1 MKFEPKTLDFEKSPY
16 TGVTRETW
24 IEAGKYLLENA
35 FRSIKSF
42 DDPVVLPR
50 YEDEV
55 TYPNKNTPG
64 WKVQAEYFEGLTR
77 TLFIA
82 APLIAIEPDI
92 TICGFKLRDYYKA
105 QILRSV
111 TPGDPNY
118 VRTYTDMQAE
128 YGEGDPFATYQQTV
142 ETCALVICLDE
153 CHGQIWDTYTKEE
166 KDLIAEFLTDY
177 AGNPTVPQ
185 NWRLFNMLDY
195 AFLYKYGYEID
206 RDIMR
211 DHAQAILGYYA
222 GNGWYR
228 DGRGFDYY
236 SCWAFNLYT
245 PIWNNWYGYE
255 NEPYL
260 AKRFEENS
268 NELMK
273 SYPDWFDR
281 DGFTNMWGRSGI
293 YRFAATSAIV
303 GNFLFK
309 NSTADPGLARRIA
322 SGSLLQFLTRDDFLY
337 NGVPTLGFYRP
348 FLPLVQGYS
357 CAESP
362 YWMGKAFSCLT
373 LPEDDP
379 FWTAK
384 ENNGTWESL
393 GEKESKVTYLDG
405 PGLCM
410 TNHGANGITELRT
423 GKVTLPKDD
432 VHTMWNYAKLVFN
445 TKFPWESATDP
456 DVESQQYVLIDTPTG
471 ERQRCNTTLWA
482 GEKDGILYRRQFF
495 SYDTDH
501 ETCWLTAMNLADFPV
516 PNGMIRAD
524 KLRTCR
530 GPLELTLGAYGFPD
544 NGTSI
549 EEKTCGNFKAVVLKG
564 HSHTGAPIQLAM
576 TIFDGWD
583 GLSTISNTGTNP
595 DSENSVLVYAR
606 TKRSRIYAYE
616 KYFLIS
622 QVITKNDLTDFTEEE
637 LFPIERIE
645 YTDPQECGGYGPVR
659 LVMRDQSVKTIDFD
673 GIEGKLT
680 L

>member
-1 MKFEPKTLDFEKSPY
+1 MKFEPKTLDFTLSPY
-16 TGVTRETW
+16 TGATRQTW

-35 FRSIKSF
+35 FRSIRHF

-50 YEDEV
+50 YEDEI
-55 TYPNKNTPG
+55 TYPNKNTPA

-82 APLIAIEPDI
+82 GPLMAIEPDL
-92 TICGFKLRDYYKA
+92 TICGYLLRDYYKA
-105 QILRSV
+105 QILRAV

-118 VRTYTDMQAE
+118 VRTYTEMQAQF
-128 YGEGDPFATYQQTV
+128 GAGDPFATYQQTV
-142 ETCALVICLDE
+142 ETCALVICLE
-153 CHGQIWDTYTKEE
+153 MCHEQIWDTYTKEE
-166 KDLIAEFLTDY
+166 KDRIAAFLSDY

-195 AFLYKYGYEID
+195 AFLWKNGYEID

-211 DHAQAILGYYA
+211 DHAQAILGYYS
-222 GNGWYR
+222 GDGWYR

-260 AKRFEENS
+260 AQRFEENS

-273 SYPDWFDR
+273 TYTKWFDR

-293 YRFAATSAIV
+293 YRFAATSPIA
-303 GNFLFK
+303 GNFMLK
-309 NSTADPGLARRIA
+309 NPTADPGLARRIA

-337 NGVPTLGFYRP
+337 EGVPTLGFYRP

-373 LPEDDP
+373 LPENHP

-384 ENNGTWESL
+384 EQNGIWEEI
-393 GEKESKVTYLDG
+393 GEKESVITTLDG

-423 GKVTLPKDD
+423 GKVLAPKNDR
-432 VHTMWNYAKLVFN
+432 HTMWNYSKLAFN
-445 TKFPWESATDP
+445 TKFPWESASSEE
-456 DVESQQYVLIDTPTG
+456 VESQQYVMIDTPTG
-471 ERQRCNTTLWA
+471 TTHRCNATFWS
-482 GEKDGILYRRQFF
+482 GMRDEVVYRRQFF
-495 SYDTDH
+495 SYDA
-501 ETCWLTAMNLADFPV
+501 ETEACWLTAMNLADIAV
-516 PNGMIRAD
+516 PYGLIRAD

-530 GPLELTLGAYGFPD
+530 GPLRLTLGAYGFPD
-544 NGTSI
+544 NGTEM
-549 EEKTCGNFKAVVLKG
+549 EEKQCGDFRAVILKG
-564 HSHTGAPIQLAM
+564 SDHTGRPIQLAM
-576 TIFDGWD
+576 TIFDGWNELKILHQKD
-583 GLSTISNTGTNP
+583 VNP
-595 DSENSVLVYAR
+595 DSENSILVYAE
-606 TKRSRIYAYE
+606 TSRSRVYAYE

-622 QVITKNDLTDFTEEE
+622 QVLTKNSLEDFTEEE
-637 LFPIERIE
+637 LFPLTGIE
-645 YTDPQECGGYGPVR
+645 YTDPEACGGYGPVK
-659 LVMRDQSVKTIDFD
+659 LVFRDGTVKTVDFD
-673 GIEGKLT
+673 GIEGKLVM
-680 L
+680 